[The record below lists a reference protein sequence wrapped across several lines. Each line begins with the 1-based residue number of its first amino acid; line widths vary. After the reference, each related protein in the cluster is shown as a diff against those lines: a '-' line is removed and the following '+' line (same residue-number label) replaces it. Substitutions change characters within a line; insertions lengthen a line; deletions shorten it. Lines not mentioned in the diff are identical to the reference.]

1 MPRVDLNDLFNR
13 GLAAH
18 RAGHLDLAAT
28 LYREVLSH
36 SKKQFAPLHLL
47 GVIEGQRG
55 NLAEGIRQISKA
67 LRLEPRSAEAHLNL
81 GRLQGEAGD
90 LVNAE
95 RNLRKAIA
103 FGANSALAY
112 SNLAAVYRRMKRYD
126 EAKAAADRALQIDP
140 GEWMALIN
148 RGNALLAL
156 DRPDDA
162 KADYERATALQP
174 SAPEAWIGLGNIAL
188 RNRDIKAAL
197 TLTEK
202 ALTLAPKSA
211 EARLLQARLLERRQ
225 LHEEALIAIEQALAT
240 SPDLIDALILRT
252 SILLK
257 MKRHGEVIPLLEDL
271 IRKSPETQNA
281 RGQLFVA
288 KMMICD
294 WKRYEKD
301 LAECRRAIHR
311 DPAHAIPYDSIIVTQ
326 DPGQL
331 MACAIEHA
339 KRSAPKAEPLWRG
352 ERYAHEKIRIGYV
365 SPDFRDHAVGRVVAG
380 LFEHHDKARFELYA
394 FSMAADQSALRTRI
408 QSAFHHF
415 IDIEPMSDREAA
427 QCIRDNDIDILIDLA
442 GHTAHT
448 GLNAMAF
455 KPSPIQVTWLGFP
468 GTTGAPFMDYI
479 IADPTVIPPEH
490 EPFYLE
496 KVARLPD
503 TYQPNDGDL
512 KVAEPPSREA
522 VGLPASGLVFCCFNN
537 TFKITPE
544 VFDIWM
550 RLLGQ
555 IEGSVLW
562 LFEGNAVA
570 KANLIKEA
578 AARRISPER
587 LVFAG
592 HADYATYLARTQ
604 LADLFL
610 DNNYW
615 NGHSTASDALRCGV
629 PIVTCEGG
637 SFASRVAASLLRA
650 IGLPELVT
658 TSLEDYEA
666 LALKLA
672 RDPALLASIKTRL
685 AENRLTAPLFDTARF
700 TRHLEAAYHT
710 MHARVQRGEPPASF
724 LVEALPAKA

>member
-103 FGANSALAY
+103 LGAQNPLVY
-112 SNLAAVYRRMKRYD
+112 SNMAAVYRRMKRYE
-126 EAKAAADRALQIDP
+126 EAKASADQALQIDP
-140 GEWMALIN
+140 NEWMALIN

-156 DRPDDA
+156 NLLNDA
-162 KADYERATALQP
+162 KADYERASTLHP
-174 SAPEAWIGLGNIAL
+174 SASDPWIGLGNIAFK
-188 RNRDIKAAL
+188 NRDIKTAL
-197 TLTEK
+197 AFAQK
-202 ALTLAPKSA
+202 ALTLAPSSA
-211 EARLLQARLLERRQ
+211 EACLLLAQ
-225 LHEEALIAIEQALAT
+225 LMETRHLHKEALIAAEQALAI
-240 SPDLIDALILRT
+240 SPDFIDAQVLRT
-252 SILLK
+252 SILIE
-257 MKRHGEVIPLLEDL
+257 MKRYEEAIPLLEN
-271 IRKSPETQNA
+271 IIKTSPETETV

-288 KMMICD
+288 RMMTCN
-294 WKRYEKD
+294 WERYEESR
-301 LAECRRAIHR
+301 ARCARAI
-311 DPAHAIPYDSIIVTQ
+311 DKNPAHAAPYNSIILTQ
-326 DPGQL
+326 SPAQHL
-331 MACAIEHA
+331 ACAIEHT
-339 KRSAPKAEPLWRG
+339 KRSTSAVEPLWRG
-352 ERYAHEKIRIGYV
+352 EKYTHEKIRVGYM
-365 SPDFRDHAVGRVVAG
+365 SPDFRDHAVGRVIAG
-380 LFEHHDKARFELYA
+380 LFKHHDKTRFELYA
-394 FSMAADQSALRTRI
+394 FSTAADQSVLRTRI
-408 QSAFHHF
+408 ESAFDHF
-415 IDIEPMSDREAA
+415 IDIEQMNDREAA
-427 QCIRDNDIDILIDLA
+427 HYIRDNEIDILIDLA
-442 GHTAHT
+442 GHTAYT

-455 KPSPIQVTWLGFP
+455 KPAPVQITWLGFP
-468 GTTGAPFMDYI
+468 GSTGAPFMDYI

-490 EPFYLE
+490 ELFYLE
-496 KVARLPD
+496 KVVRLPE

-522 VGLPASGLVFCCFNN
+522 VGLPPSGLVFCCFNN

-658 TSLEDYEA
+658 TSLENYEA

-700 TRHLEAAYHT
+700 TRHLEAAYQT
-710 MHARVQRGEPPASF
+710 MHARAQRGEPPASF
-724 LVEALPAKA
+724 SVERLPAKA